1 MISTDR
7 LRAVRADKA
16 PARRTS
22 HGVALVRRLVAA
34 FWPRLAAIGIG
45 LLAWQL
51 LVWLHWRP
59 AYVLPGP
66 LPVFGRLWTEARAGT
81 LATAVE
87 VTMQRALI
95 GYSLALLIGGAV
107 GLAIARVTL
116 LRRAIASLI
125 AGLQSMP
132 SVAWFPLAILL
143 FRLSESAIVFVV
155 VLGAAP
161 SIANALLAAVDH
173 IPPGLVRA
181 GRSLGAGRVRLSTD
195 VLLPA
200 ALPDLLAGMKQAWA
214 FAWRSLL
221 AGELLVVVAH
231 RPSLGAR
238 LEFARDFSDAQGL
251 LAWMIVILV
260 IGIAVDA
267 CLFAP
272 AQRRLRLTRGL
283 LDRDAA
289 E

>member
-1 MISTDR
+1 MISTNR
-7 LRAVRADKA
+7 LRAVR
-16 PARRTS
+16 PAEQPERAGGQTLS
-22 HGVALVRRLVAA
+22 AVRRIVAA
-34 FWPRLAAIGIG
+34 LWPRLAAIALV
-45 LLAWQL
+45 LLAWQT

-59 AYVLPGP
+59 VYVLPGP
-66 LPVFGRLWTEARAGT
+66 VPVFGRLWSEARAGT

-95 GYSLALLIGGAV
+95 GYTLALLVGGVV
-107 GLAIARVTL
+107 GLAIARVSL

-161 SIANALLAAVDH
+161 SIASALLAAVDH

-181 GRSLGAGRVRLSTD
+181 GRSLGAGRVRLYTD

-251 LAWMIVILV
+251 LAWMIVILI
-260 IGIAVDA
+260 IGIAVDS
-267 CLFAP
+267 LIFAP

-289 E
+289 A